1 MAKYYTQLTNDKP
14 ELIKVEV
21 ELSKTELERARR
33 NTDSKPSATTT
44 EIIKKLIKMHTS
56 RSIVK
61 NI

>member
-21 ELSKTELERARR
+21 ELSRTELERARR
-33 NTDSKPSATTT
+33 NTDSKPSDTTT
-44 EIIKKLIKMHTS
+44 EVIKKLIQMHTS